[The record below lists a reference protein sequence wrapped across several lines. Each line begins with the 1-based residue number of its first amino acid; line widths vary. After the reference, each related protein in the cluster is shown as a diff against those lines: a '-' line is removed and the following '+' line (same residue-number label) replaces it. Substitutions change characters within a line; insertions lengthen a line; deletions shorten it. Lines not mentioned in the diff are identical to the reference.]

1 MRDPK
6 VVGGIALKLERIL
19 CPLDFSEFSARA
31 FEYALSLARRYKSKL
46 LIEHVLD
53 LAFSADAS
61 YLNAEAIDQLSRGL
75 STYAHEQLEGIQR
88 KHAQEGIEIET
99 LVDEGDVTDTI
110 LAFAQA
116 QAVDLIVMG
125 THGRHGL
132 DHILLGSVTE
142 KVLRKARCPVLAV
155 RKPAHEF
162 VAPGDSVEPVHL
174 RKILFGVDFS
184 AYSERALL
192 YALSLAEEY
201 KAELTLLHVMEDFP
215 LHKELTAVTSEVVQ
229 QLERLLPPSARS
241 CTLLK
246 PRLRVGKPYEEIIRS
261 AREADTDLIILGV
274 RGRNALDLAIFGS
287 TTHRVI
293 QKGPCPVLTV
303 PL

>member
-1 MRDPK
+1 
-6 VVGGIALKLERIL
+6 LKLERIL
-19 CPLDFSEFSARA
+19 CPLDFSEFSTRA
-31 FEYALSLARRYKSKL
+31 FEYALSLARRYRSKL
-46 LIEHVLD
+46 LVEHVLH
-53 LAFSADAS
+53 LPFSAYPS
-61 YLNAEAIDQLSRGL
+61 SINVEAIDKVSQSLAAFAREQLSDFL
-75 STYAHEQLEGIQR
+75 R
-88 KHAQEGIEIET
+88 KRTSEGIEIESF
-99 LVDEGDVTDTI
+99 VDEGDVTDTI

-162 VAPGDSVEPVHL
+162 VAPGESIEPVHL

-184 AYSERALL
+184 TYCEQALL
-192 YALSLAEEY
+192 YALSLADEY

-215 LHKELTAVTSEVVQ
+215 LHKDLTALTSEVVQ
-229 QLERLLPPSARS
+229 QIERLLPSSHRNCA
-241 CTLLK
+241 LLK

-261 AREADTDLIILGV
+261 AREADTDLIVLGV

-293 QKGPCPVLTV
+293 QKGSCPVLTV

>member
-1 MRDPK
+1 
-6 VVGGIALKLERIL
+6 LKLERIL
-19 CPLDFSEFSARA
+19 CPLDFSEFSTRA
-31 FEYALSLARRYKSKL
+31 FEYAQSLARRYKSKL
-46 LIEHVLD
+46 LLEHVLH
-53 LAFSADAS
+53 LAFSAYPS
-61 YLNAEAIDQLSRGL
+61 YTNPEAIDNVSRGL
-75 STYAHEQLEGIQR
+75 SAFAREQLRDFVR
-88 KHAQEGIEIET
+88 KHSREGIEIESF
-99 LVDEGDVTDTI
+99 VDEGDVTDTI
-110 LAFAQA
+110 LAFAQTR
-116 QAVDLIVMG
+116 AVDLIVMG

-174 RKILFGVDFS
+174 GKILFGVDFS
-184 AYSERALL
+184 TYSERALL

-215 LHKELTAVTSEVVQ
+215 LHKDLTAVTSEVVQ
-229 QLERLLPPSARS
+229 QLEGLLPPSARNS
-241 CTLLK
+241 NLLK

>member
-1 MRDPK
+1 
-6 VVGGIALKLERIL
+6 LKLERIL
-19 CPLDFSEFSARA
+19 CPLDFSEFSTRA
-31 FEYALSLARRYKSKL
+31 FEYAQSLARRYKSKL
-46 LIEHVLD
+46 LIEHVLH
-53 LAFSADAS
+53 LTFSAYPS
-61 YLNAEAIDQLSRGL
+61 YVNAEAIDKVSQGL
-75 STYAHEQLEGIQR
+75 SAFAREQLKDFVR
-88 KHAQEGIEIET
+88 KHRGEGIEIESF
-99 LVDEGDVTDTI
+99 VDEGDVMDTI
-110 LAFAQA
+110 LAFAQTRG
-116 QAVDLIVMG
+116 VDLIVMG

-162 VAPGDSVEPVHL
+162 VAQGDSVEPVHL

-184 AYSERALL
+184 TYSERALL

-215 LHKELTAVTSEVVQ
+215 LQKDLTTVTSEVVQ
-229 QLERLLPPSARS
+229 QLVGLLPPSARNS
-241 CTLLK
+241 NLLK

-261 AREADTDLIILGV
+261 ALEADTDLIILGV

-287 TTHRVI
+287 TTYRVI

>member
-1 MRDPK
+1 
-6 VVGGIALKLERIL
+6 LKLERIL

-31 FEYALSLARRYKSKL
+31 FGYAQSLARRYESKL
-46 LIEHVLD
+46 LLQHVLH
-53 LAFSADAS
+53 LAFSAYPS
-61 YLNAEAIDQLSRGL
+61 YTNPEVIDNVSRGL
-75 STYAHEQLEGIQR
+75 SAFAGEQLR
-88 KHAQEGIEIET
+88 DFLHKHGREGIEIESF
-99 LVDEGDVTDTI
+99 VEEGDITDTI
-110 LAFAQA
+110 LAFAQTRG
-116 QAVDLIVMG
+116 VDLIVMG

-142 KVLRKARCPVLAV
+142 KVLRKAPCPVLAV
-155 RKPAHEF
+155 RKPAHQF
-162 VAPGDSVEPVHL
+162 VAPADSAEPVLL

-184 AYSERALL
+184 TYSERALV

-215 LHKELTAVTSEVVQ
+215 LHKDLTTVTSEVVQ
-229 QLERLLPPSARS
+229 QLEGLLPPSTRPGY
-241 CTLLK
+241 LLK

-293 QKGPCPVLTV
+293 QKGPCPVLAV
-303 PL
+303 PQ

>member
-1 MRDPK
+1 
-6 VVGGIALKLERIL
+6 LKLERIL
-19 CPLDFSEFSARA
+19 CPLDFSEFSTRA
-31 FEYALSLARRYKSKL
+31 FDYAASLARRYKSKL
-46 LIEHVLD
+46 LLEHVVY
-53 LAFSADAS
+53 LAFPADPS
-61 YLNAEAIDQLSRGL
+61 YINEEALDTVSRGL
-75 STYAHEQLEGIQR
+75 SDFARKQLEDFVR
-88 KHAQEGIEIET
+88 KHSSQGIEMESF
-99 LVDEGDVTDTI
+99 VEEGDVTDSI
-110 LAFAQA
+110 LALAQE

-132 DHILLGSVTE
+132 DHLLLGSVTE
-142 KVLRKARCPVLAV
+142 KVLRKARCPVLTV

-162 VAPGDSVEPVHL
+162 VAPADSLEPVHL

-184 AYSERALL
+184 TYSERALL

-215 LHKELTAVTSEVVQ
+215 LHKDLTTVTSEVVQ
-229 QLERLLPPSARS
+229 ELERLLPPSARG
-241 CTLLK
+241 CGLLK

-274 RGRNALDLAIFGS
+274 RGRNALDLVIFGS
-287 TTHRVI
+287 TTYRVI
-293 QKGPCPVLTV
+293 QQGPCPVLTV

>member
-1 MRDPK
+1 MK
-6 VVGGIALKLERIL
+6 FERIL

-31 FEYALSLARRYKSKL
+31 FDYAHSLARRYKSKL
-46 LIEHVLD
+46 LIEHVLH
-53 LAFSADAS
+53 LAFSAYPS
-61 YLNAEAIDQLSRGL
+61 YFNPEVTDKVSQDLS
-75 STYAHEQLEGIQR
+75 AFAQEQLNEFAGKHTSEGIQ
-88 KHAQEGIEIET
+88 IESFVHE
-99 LVDEGDVTDTI
+99 DDVTDTI
-110 LAFAQA
+110 LAFAQK

-162 VAPGDSVEPVHL
+162 VAPGDSAEPVHL
-174 RKILFGVDFS
+174 RKILVGVDFS
-184 AYSERALL
+184 TYSERALL

-201 KAELTLLHVMEDFP
+201 KAELTALHVMEDFP
-215 LHKELTAVTSEVVQ
+215 LHKDLTAVTSEVVR
-229 QLERLLPPSARS
+229 QLEGLLPPSARNS
-241 CTLLK
+241 NLLK

-261 AREADTDLIILGV
+261 ARETDTDLIILGV

>member
-1 MRDPK
+1 
-6 VVGGIALKLERIL
+6 LKLDRIL

-31 FEYALSLARRYKSKL
+31 FEYALSLARHYKSKL
-46 LIEHVLD
+46 LVEHVLH
-53 LAFSADAS
+53 LAFSAYPS
-61 YLNAEAIDQLSRGL
+61 YVNAEAIDNVSQGLAAYSR
-75 STYAHEQLEGIQR
+75 EQLTGFLR
-88 KHAQEGIEIET
+88 KHPSEGIEIESF
-99 LVDEGDVTDTI
+99 VDEGDVTDTI

-116 QAVDLIVMG
+116 QAVDLIAMG

-142 KVLRKARCPVLAV
+142 KVLRKSRCPVLVV
-155 RKPAHEF
+155 RKPAHEL
-162 VAPGDSVEPVHL
+162 VATGDSPEPVHL

-184 AYSERALL
+184 TYSERALL

-201 KAELTLLHVMEDFP
+201 KAELALLHVMEDFP
-215 LHKELTAVTSEVVQ
+215 LHKDLTAVTSEVVQ
-229 QLERLLPPSARS
+229 QLERLLPPSARN
-241 CTLLK
+241 CALLK

-261 AREADTDLIILGV
+261 AREADADLIILGV
-274 RGRNALDLAIFGS
+274 CGRNALDLAIFGS

>member
-1 MRDPK
+1 
-6 VVGGIALKLERIL
+6 LKLERIL

-31 FEYALSLARRYKSKL
+31 FEYAQSLATRYKSKL
-46 LIEHVLD
+46 LIEHVLH
-53 LAFSADAS
+53 LAFSAYPS
-61 YLNAEAIDQLSRGL
+61 YVNAEAIDKVSQGL
-75 STYAHEQLEGIQR
+75 WAFAREQLGDFVR
-88 KHAQEGIEIET
+88 KHSREGIEIESF
-99 LVDEGDVTDTI
+99 VDEGDVTDTI
-110 LAFAQA
+110 LAFAQTR
-116 QAVDLIVMG
+116 AVDLIVMG

-162 VAPGDSVEPVHL
+162 VAPGDSEPVHL

-184 AYSERALL
+184 TYSERALL

-229 QLERLLPPSARS
+229 QLEGLLPPSARKS
-241 CTLLK
+241 NLLK

-261 AREADTDLIILGV
+261 AREADADLIILGV

-287 TTHRVI
+287 TTYRVI
-293 QKGPCPVLTV
+293 QKGSCPILTV

>member
-1 MRDPK
+1 
-6 VVGGIALKLERIL
+6 
-19 CPLDFSEFSARA
+19 
-31 FEYALSLARRYKSKL
+31 
-46 LIEHVLD
+46 
-53 LAFSADAS
+53 
-61 YLNAEAIDQLSRGL
+61 
-75 STYAHEQLEGIQR
+75 
-88 KHAQEGIEIET
+88 
-99 LVDEGDVTDTI
+99 
-110 LAFAQA
+110 
-116 QAVDLIVMG
+116 VDLIVMG

-162 VAPGDSVEPVHL
+162 VAPGDSAEPVHL
-174 RKILFGVDFS
+174 RKILVGVDFS
-184 AYSERALL
+184 TYSERALF

-201 KAELTLLHVMEDFP
+201 KAELTALHVMEDFP
-215 LHKELTAVTSEVVQ
+215 LHKDLTAVTSEVVR
-229 QLERLLPPSARS
+229 QLEGLLPPSARNS
-241 CTLLK
+241 NLLK

-261 AREADTDLIILGV
+261 ARETDTDLIILGV

>member
-1 MRDPK
+1 
-6 VVGGIALKLERIL
+6 LKLERIL
-19 CPLDFSEFSARA
+19 CPVDFSEFSTRA
-31 FEYALSLARRYKSKL
+31 FEYAQSLAQRYGGKL
-46 LIEHVLD
+46 LLEHVLH
-53 LAFSADAS
+53 LAFSAYPS
-61 YLNAEAIDQLSRGL
+61 YTNPEVIDNISRGL
-75 STYAHEQLEGIQR
+75 SAFAGEQLRDFVRQHSR
-88 KHAQEGIEIET
+88 QGIEIESF
-99 LVDEGDVTDTI
+99 VEEGDVTDTI
-110 LAFAQA
+110 LAFAQTR
-116 QAVDLIVMG
+116 AVDLIVMG

-132 DHILLGSVTE
+132 DHVLLGSVTE

-162 VAPGDSVEPVHL
+162 AAPGDSAEPVHL

-184 AYSERALL
+184 TYSERALL

-215 LHKELTAVTSEVVQ
+215 LHKDLTGVTSEVVQ
-229 QLERLLPPSARS
+229 QLEGLLPPSARPGN
-241 CTLLK
+241 LLK
-246 PRLRVGKPYEEIIRS
+246 PRLRVGKPYEEIIRC

-293 QKGPCPVLTV
+293 QNGPCPVLTV

>member
-1 MRDPK
+1 
-6 VVGGIALKLERIL
+6 LKLERIL

-46 LIEHVLD
+46 LIEHVLH
-53 LAFSADAS
+53 LPFSAYPS
-61 YLNAEAIDQLSRGL
+61 YVNAEAIDKVSQGLAALARDQLKDFLGKRTS
-75 STYAHEQLEGIQR
+75 EGT
-88 KHAQEGIEIET
+88 EIESF
-99 LVDEGDVTDTI
+99 VEEGDVTDTI
-110 LAFAQA
+110 LAFAQT
-116 QAVDLIVMG
+116 QSVDLIVMG

-142 KVLRKARCPVLAV
+142 KVLRKACCPVLAV
-155 RKPAHEF
+155 RKPANEF

-184 AYSERALL
+184 TYAERALL

-215 LHKELTAVTSEVVQ
+215 LHKDLTVVTAEVVQ
-229 QLERLLPPSARS
+229 QLERLLPSSARN
-241 CTLLK
+241 CALLK

>member
-1 MRDPK
+1 
-6 VVGGIALKLERIL
+6 LKLERIL

-31 FEYALSLARRYKSKL
+31 FDYAKSLARHYKSRL
-46 LIEHVLD
+46 LVEHVVPLV
-53 LAFSADAS
+53 FSAYPS
-61 YLNAEAIDQLSRGL
+61 YVNPEVTDKVSRGL
-75 STYAHEQLEGIQR
+75 SAFAREQLTEFEGKHSGEGIAIESFL
-88 KHAQEGIEIET
+88 HEGE
-99 LVDEGDVTDTI
+99 VTDTI

-132 DHILLGSVTE
+132 DHILLGSATE
-142 KVLRKARCPVLAV
+142 KVLRKAPCPVLAV

-162 VAPGDSVEPVHL
+162 VAPEDRIESVHL

-184 AYSERALL
+184 SYSERALL

-201 KAELTLLHVMEDFP
+201 KAELTILHVMEDFP
-215 LHKELTAVTSEVVQ
+215 LNKDLTAVTGEVMRQ
-229 QLERLLPPSARS
+229 IEELLPPSARYS
-241 CTLLK
+241 NLLK
-246 PRLRVGKPYEEIIRS
+246 PRLRVGKPYVEIIRA
-261 AREADTDLIILGV
+261 AREANTDLIVLGV

-293 QKGPCPVLTV
+293 QQGPCPVLTV

>member
-1 MRDPK
+1 M
-6 VVGGIALKLERIL
+6 KLERIL
-19 CPLDFSEFSARA
+19 CPLDFSEFSERA

-46 LIEHVLD
+46 LLEHVLH
-53 LAFSADAS
+53 LPFSA
-61 YLNAEAIDQLSRGL
+61 YPPYINPEAVLQVSQGL
-75 STYAHEQLEGIQR
+75 AAMAREQIRDFLR
-88 KHAQEGIEIET
+88 KRISEGIEIET
-99 LVDEGDVTDTI
+99 IVEEGDVTDTI
-110 LAFAQA
+110 LGFAQA

-155 RKPAHEF
+155 RKPPHEF
-162 VAPGDSVEPVHL
+162 GAPGNGVEPVHL

-184 AYSERALL
+184 TYSEQALL

-201 KAELTLLHVMEDFP
+201 KAELTLLHVMEDLP
-215 LHKELTAVTSEVVQ
+215 LHKDLTAVTSEVVQ
-229 QLERLLPPSARS
+229 QLERLLPSSARG
-241 CTLLK
+241 CALLK
-246 PRLRVGKPYEEIIRS
+246 PRLRVGTPYQEIIRS
-261 AREADTDLIILGV
+261 ARETDTDLIILGV
-274 RGRNALDLAIFGS
+274 RGRNALDLAVFGS

-293 QKGPCPVLTV
+293 QKGSCPVLTV

>member
-1 MRDPK
+1 M
-6 VVGGIALKLERIL
+6 KLERIL

-31 FEYALSLARRYKSKL
+31 FEYALSLARHYKSKL
-46 LIEHVLD
+46 LIEHVLH
-53 LAFSADAS
+53 LAFSADPS
-61 YLNAEAIDQLSRGL
+61 YINAEAMDKVSHGL
-75 STYAHEQLEGIQR
+75 SAFAREQLADFLR
-88 KHAQEGIEIET
+88 KHPSKGIEIESF
-99 LVDEGDVTDTI
+99 VEEGDVTDSI

-125 THGRHGL
+125 THGRHGV

-162 VAPGDSVEPVHL
+162 VGPGESVEPVHL

-184 AYSERALL
+184 TYAERALF

-201 KAELTLLHVMEDFP
+201 KAELTLLHVMEDIP

-229 QLERLLPPSARS
+229 QIERLLAPAARN
-241 CTLLK
+241 CGLLK
-246 PRLRVGKPYEEIIRS
+246 PRLRVGKPYEEIVRA

-293 QKGPCPVLTV
+293 QNGPCPVLTV

>member
-1 MRDPK
+1 M
-6 VVGGIALKLERIL
+6 KLERIL

-31 FEYALSLARRYKSKL
+31 FEYALSLARRYKCKL
-46 LIEHVLD
+46 LVEHVLH
-53 LAFSADAS
+53 LPFSAYPS
-61 YLNAEAIDQLSRGL
+61 YVNAEAIDNVAQGL
-75 STYAHEQLEGIQR
+75 SAFAREQLEDFLR
-88 KHAQEGIEIET
+88 KQTGKGIEIESF
-99 LVDEGDVTDTI
+99 VDEGDVTDTI
-110 LAFAQA
+110 LASAQK

-132 DHILLGSVTE
+132 DHIILGSVTE
-142 KVLRKARCPVLAV
+142 KVLRKARCPVLTV

-162 VAPGDSVEPVHL
+162 VAPGDSAGPVHL
-174 RKILFGVDFS
+174 QKILFGVDFS
-184 AYSERALL
+184 TYSERALL

-215 LHKELTAVTSEVVQ
+215 LHKDLTAVTSEVVR
-229 QLERLLPPSARS
+229 QLEGLLPPSARKS
-241 CTLLK
+241 NLLK

-261 AREADTDLIILGV
+261 AREADADLIILGV

-287 TTHRVI
+287 TTYRVI
-293 QKGPCPVLTV
+293 QKGSCPILTV